1 VSRIDIL
8 PANAIDMTHTPSF
21 AQQLIAS
28 IHEISQ
34 PKTLS
39 KGEFLLREGDVE
51 RNFYWIETGAVRVFY
66 LSEYEEQVVRFGYAG
81 SLITSLSSFITA
93 QPSEFYIAALR
104 KTKLHVVSKPQL
116 MERVHAN
123 QESLQQYV
131 VLLENLLTQQID
143 REMDLLITSPSE
155 RLRRV
160 LQRSPLLF
168 QEIPLK
174 YIANYLRMKPET
186 LSRIRN
192 S

>member
-1 VSRIDIL
+1 
-8 PANAIDMTHTPSF
+8 MTETPSF
-21 AQQLIAS
+21 ASQLIAS
-28 IHEISQ
+28 IHEIAQ

-39 KGEFLLREGDVE
+39 KGEFLLREGEVE

-104 KTKLHVVSKPQL
+104 KTTLHVVSKPQL
-116 MERVHAN
+116 MERVYAS

-131 VLLENLLTQQID
+131 VMLENLLTQQID